1 MDREDIRKNICK
13 IITGFDEIDYYNKA
27 FCPRKLDELVDW
39 HIFEIKKA
47 ERRARVEVAKEIL
60 SDTIQNIK
68 HKDRNQRVIVH
79 DKCQNIINQC
89 QQGE

>member
-1 MDREDIRKNICK
+1 MLI
-13 IITGFDEIDYYNKA
+13 
-27 FCPRKLDELVDW
+27 DEL
-39 HIFEIKKA
+39 KQKA
-47 ERRARVEVAKEIL
+47 WKLWSSELTNREFVNTVVELVASKVAKEIL

-79 DKCQNIINQC
+79 NKCQEIINQC